1 MTRGALIFAHNN
13 RDVDYALL
21 ALVSGSLAKH
31 SLSIPISLVTDNS
44 TLQWCEES
52 GILKKMLEVFDKVIE
67 VEKPVTDN
75 KRNLYDGTNN
85 KSVQFTNT
93 NRSSVWHVTP
103 YDRTLLLD
111 SDFLIFSQRLAQY
124 WDINESVILSHS
136 MNDIFDKKRVGYH
149 DRYISDTGPH
159 MYWATAVMF
168 TKNAES
174 EMFFSLVDH
183 VRQNYQY
190 YADLFRFDPRQF
202 RNDIAFSIAKHILHG
217 FETSTDVTLPPLL
230 TVQDK
235 DILYDVDST
244 GNLIFLVQTDFNAK
258 YSLCSTKG
266 LDVHIMNKQ
275 SIVRNKDKL
284 LALI

>member
-1 MTRGALIFAHNN
+1 MNRGALIFAHNS

-21 ALVSGSLAKH
+21 ALLSGSLVANNLKV
-31 SLSIPISLVTDNS
+31 PVSLVTDKS
-44 TLQWCEES
+44 TLSWCEES
-52 GILKKMLEVFDKVIE
+52 GILKKIFEVFDKVIE
-67 VEKPVTDN
+67 VEKPITDN
-75 KRNLYDGTNN
+75 KRNLHDGTNS

-93 NRSSVWHVTP
+93 NRSSVWNLTP

-111 SDFLIFSQRLAQY
+111 SDFLIFSQRLSQY
-124 WDINESVILSHS
+124 WDVNESVILSHS

-168 TKNAES
+168 TKNKES

-217 FETSTDVTLPPLL
+217 FETPQEITLPPLL
-230 TVQDK
+230 TIQDK
-235 DILYDVDST
+235 DVLYDVDSN
-244 GNLIFLVQTDFNAK
+244 GKLMFLVQTDFNLK
-258 YSLCSTKG
+258 YSLCSTTG
-266 LDVHIMNKQ
+266 LDVHVMNKQ